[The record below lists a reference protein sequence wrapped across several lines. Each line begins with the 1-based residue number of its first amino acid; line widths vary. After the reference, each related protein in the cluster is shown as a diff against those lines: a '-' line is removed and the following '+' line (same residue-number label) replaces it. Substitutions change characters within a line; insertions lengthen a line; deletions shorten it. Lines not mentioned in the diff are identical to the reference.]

1 MFKEYCTLE
10 LHPWVSLYKRA
21 KIAAIHKGITLRQY
35 CVNAVQEDAITSP
48 EFKKINFFEVAREKK
63 KLKKEYKIIKV
74 KVTSQEHE
82 LLKARKEETGET
94 IIDLVNRSL
103 NEKLIRDGF

>member
-35 CVNAVQEDAITSP
+35 CVNAVQEDAVTSP
-48 EFKKINFFEVAREKK
+48 EFKKINFFEAARKK
-63 KLKKEYKIIKV
+63 KKVKEDYKIIKV
-74 KVTSQEHE
+74 KVTSSEHR
-82 LLKARKEETGET
+82 LLKSRAKETGET

-103 NEKLIRDGF
+103 NEKLIRDGI